1 VIRTAR
7 KYWNGTAY
15 LWQLEH
21 RRYDAL
27 GRMIGVTDNGGAV
40 WTNVYDMLGNRL
52 TATDPDLG
60 TWTYVYDSANRL
72 TAQTDARGV
81 KTGMT
86 YDALGRLLTRKI
98 VSPIV
103 TDPVLT
109 ANTYDEPVTGYYN
122 IGRLTTSTNSART
135 QKLNYSAHGLVKYKT
150 ETDSAGS
157 HYSYVNL
164 YFDGSVHYKSYWTD
178 TGAVFQTAVWTY
190 DGLGRLSS
198 IPGMI
203 TEQKYETDGQTK
215 SIKYANNVTTT
226 FLYDENR
233 RWLSRV
239 YTVNAAGVWLM
250 DSQYTRDP
258 AIGRI
263 KTITGLTTDENW
275 TYYYDDLDRL
285 TYAGNAGDWTRAE
298 TFTYAANDNM
308 LSRTRMPGSYVYPA
322 GTSARPHTPTS
333 VSGRAFTYDLNGN
346 LTSDGLKTLAWDSGN
361 RLASVVKGGAA
372 TSFLYG
378 PDGAR
383 AKKVS
388 ALGTTRYFGAEA
400 EEKGGLYTRYPHMD
414 VMIQGSAV
422 SFLHR
427 DHLATVKMVTN
438 MAGVVTERLGYAAF
452 GEAKPTTSMPK
463 GFIGERP
470 DVETGMLYLNA
481 RYYDPER
488 AQFNS
493 PDDWDPTLAGVGT
506 NRYAYAGNDPV
517 NKADPNGHTFGDFL
531 NSLFGGSS
539 APGGGATSAMSA
551 AKTEQAIKD
560 SSQKTATAVVGIID
574 PGVKDVGE
582 LKKAWKSGSKKEIAI
597 AAGVV
602 AFDAATLGKGK
613 AAAKVGEGAVKVGWK
628 LGDNIYKTTRKGTE
642 AAWSTIRSRFW
653 KNEGAAANAV
663 EKFGAENV
671 KRIQTGAAPQRYNPD
686 KGGIESMELSHEPLP
701 ALQGGTDVVPRWP
714 QDHAAIDPY
723 RRPGY

>member
-1 VIRTAR
+1 
-7 KYWNGTAY
+7 
-15 LWQLEH
+15 
-21 RRYDAL
+21 
-27 GRMIGVTDNGGAV
+27 
-40 WTNVYDMLGNRL
+40 
-52 TATDPDLG
+52 
-60 TWTYVYDSANRL
+60 
-72 TAQTDARGV
+72 
-81 KTGMT
+81 MT
-86 YDALGRLLTRKI
+86 YDALGRVLTRKI
-98 VSPIV
+98 VSPV
-103 TDPVLT
+103 VMDPVLT
-109 ANTYDEPVTGYYN
+109 ANTYDEVRPGYYN
-122 IGRLTTSTNSART
+122 IGRLTTSANSART

-157 HYSYVNL
+157 HHSYVNL

-308 LSRTRMPGSYVYPA
+308 LSRTRMPGAYVYPA

-346 LTSDGLKTLAWDSGN
+346 LLTDGQKTLTWSLDN
-361 RLASVVKGGAA
+361 RLVWAQVGTAY

-400 EEKGGLYTRYPHMD
+400 EEKGGVYTRYPHMD
-414 VMIQGSAV
+414 VMLQGTTV

-427 DHLATVKMVTN
+427 DHLATVKLVTN
-438 MAGVVTERLGYAAF
+438 MSGAVTERTGYAAF
-452 GEAKPTTSMPK
+452 GEPKPTTSLPK

-470 DVETGMLYLNA
+470 DVETGLIYLNA
-481 RYYDPER
+481 RYYDPALGR
-488 AQFNS
+488 FIS

-517 NKADPNGHTFGDFL
+517 NKADPNGHYVDAMGNWYPGTEREPGYDYNPLENPGTTAAMMAAPVAAAIAPSAAGAAIFAALELTSVANDDLPSASWSGKTGIVRGKAIGTYGEGIAEDFL
-531 NSLFGGSS
+531 RSS
-539 APGGGATSAMSA
+539 GKYDIISRQQTVATSAGDRVSDFLVRDR
-551 AKTEQAIKD
+551 KTKELLVVEV
-560 SSQKTATAVVGIID
+560 KT
-574 PGVKDVGE
+574 
-582 LKKAWKSGSKKEIAI
+582 
-597 AAGVV
+597 
-602 AFDAATLGKGK
+602 
-613 AAAKVGEGAVKVGWK
+613 
-628 LGDNIYKTTRKGTE
+628 
-642 AAWSTIRSRFW
+642 
-653 KNEGAAANAV
+653 
-663 EKFGAENV
+663 
-671 KRIQTGAAPQRYNPD
+671 D
-686 KGGIESMELSHEPLP
+686 KGGLTSAQRKKDNLIANE
-701 ALQGGTDVVPRWP
+701 GGTLKGDRAGRLKDTTQKMESLDMRVSSSAGCVTSCERRGSNSGSGGGSLSPRA
-714 QDHAAIDPY
+714 QDAINRGAGGLY
-723 RRPGY
+723 

>member
-1 VIRTAR
+1 
-7 KYWNGTAY
+7 
-15 LWQLEH
+15 
-21 RRYDAL
+21 
-27 GRMIGVTDNGGAV
+27 
-40 WTNVYDMLGNRL
+40 
-52 TATDPDLG
+52 
-60 TWTYVYDSANRL
+60 
-72 TAQTDARGV
+72 
-81 KTGMT
+81 MT
-86 YDALGRLLTRKI
+86 YDALGRVLTRKI
-98 VSPIV
+98 VSPV
-103 TDPVLT
+103 VMDPVLT
-109 ANTYDEPVTGYYN
+109 ANTYDEVRPGYYN
-122 IGRLTTSTNSART
+122 IGRLTTSANSART

-157 HYSYVNL
+157 HHSYVNL

-298 TFTYAANDNM
+298 TFVYAANDNM

-322 GTSARPHTPTS
+322 GTAARPHTPTS

-346 LTSDGLKTLAWDSGN
+346 LLTDGQKTLTWSLDN
-361 RLASVVKGGAA
+361 RLVWAQVGTAY

-400 EEKGGLYTRYPHMD
+400 EEKGGVYTRYPHMD
-414 VMIQGSAV
+414 VMLQGGAV

-427 DHLATVKMVTN
+427 DHLNTVKLVTN
-438 MAGVVTERLGYAAF
+438 ISGAVTERLGYAAF
-452 GEAKPTTSMPK
+452 GEAKPATSMPK

-470 DVETGMLYLNA
+470 DVETGLVYLNF
-481 RYYDPER
+481 RYYDPALGR
-488 AQFNS
+488 FPS
-493 PDDWDPTLAGVGT
+493 PDDMDPTLPGVGT

-517 NKADPNGHTFGDFL
+517 NKSDPNGHVWWDPSTWGSGGAGNNSSNSSSSSSSNSSQSNSNSLQNKPPATVTVSEPTRRERRVRNDRNRIAASALHIATVSTHRGNSLGRGIGIVTASDYSFTSSKRFGPFSNKCNAYVSDAIEGAGIPVPKTAAGIRGQIFGDGTYPPTASDWANGKVPNRTKV
-531 NSLFGGSS
+531 NSAQPGDVIAQGHAPTLTSTGHVGIVVREMGSS
-539 APGGGATSAMSA
+539 ALRTASASSV
-551 AKTEQAIKD
+551 EQRVTISNWGFRPD
-560 SSQKTATAVVGIID
+560 SNPVFMRYMGN
-574 PGVKDVGE
+574 GE
-582 LKKAWKSGSKKEIAI
+582 
-597 AAGVV
+597 
-602 AFDAATLGKGK
+602 
-613 AAAKVGEGAVKVGWK
+613 
-628 LGDNIYKTTRKGTE
+628 
-642 AAWSTIRSRFW
+642 
-653 KNEGAAANAV
+653 
-663 EKFGAENV
+663 
-671 KRIQTGAAPQRYNPD
+671 
-686 KGGIESMELSHEPLP
+686 
-701 ALQGGTDVVPRWP
+701 
-714 QDHAAIDPY
+714 
-723 RRPGY
+723 